1 MSASPLATYRSAPAS
16 PLEPESECASA
27 SSSSKREDKSHLLL
41 LFSKLF
47 SRYVCEYIY
56 RCSLRRNAA
65 RTLFVH
71 VPEVVEGGLSAE
83 EIARGLQVVIEAVLQ
98 ELQVPNFIE

>member
-1 MSASPLATYRSAPAS
+1 M
-16 PLEPESECASA
+16 
-27 SSSSKREDKSHLLL
+27 LLL
-41 LFSKLF
+41 LPLPKEKTSLTFFFFSKLS

>member
-1 MSASPLATYRSAPAS
+1 MCFCFFLFQKRRQVSP
-16 PLEPESECASA
+16 
-27 SSSSKREDKSHLLL
+27 SSS
-41 LFSKLF
+41 FSKLS